1 MAMKGKDGDKNHLS
15 PNDHCVIAGK
25 DGRVSPA
32 LSWRPS
38 SARSSR
44 VGDEEEPK
52 DLFRQYVQRS
62 WDEQLHREK
71 EAQKKLDKNNG
82 KAVAHLVDG
91 ELKFEEDEEESKK
104 TRDPALQE
112 GNILPDELGDEFPS
126 ELYGKPLEEIDK
138 YIKDKTFVAI
148 APRFSNKYI
157 HRFHATKALGLLTP
171 WNPVRKLSVYI
182 ATNQFFDYLVILTIL
197 CNCVFLAMPDDPA
210 SETAEYV
217 FLGIYTMECV
227 VKILARGLIINKF
240 TYLRDPWNWLDFIVI
255 ISAYITIVIDMTST
269 PSAEG
274 EEDGSVFNPQ
284 MLRTFRVL
292 RALKTV
298 SIVPGLKTI
307 VGALLR
313 AFKLLFEVIIL
324 TTFCLMIFALF
335 GLQVYLGV
343 LRQKCVADV
352 PAYTA
357 TASLSNTAY
366 YNDWIKNSSN
376 WYQNEEGEYLICGNA
391 SASGECP
398 GGYTCLPDIGEN
410 PNYGYTSFDHFGW
423 AMLTSF
429 QLITLDFW
437 EDTYNK
443 VIRAMGPLNVLFF
456 VIVVFFGS
464 FYLINLM
471 LAVVAMSYEEEA
483 VNTNREKE
491 EKERKE
497 AVKDAKAKDAKD
509 AKEKEAKEAK
519 EAKEKE
525 DAKEK
530 EAKATKWKPPEDT
543 KQSNGTNNNK
553 DSKDSKVGTDSKS
566 GTVTINGKT
575 MQNHGRGRNPMVKMP
590 SKDSGYSVQ
599 SNVSSHSGGSKDK
612 DEPDNI
618 SLDSQSNPRKADSGT
633 GSLSHG
639 LNTDSLD
646 KKTTTPV
653 KPFLK
658 QDSLANVSSSG
669 IHLGDSDDTE
679 SAKQKPKKP
688 PPKIIKGEESTG
700 KNEPNTLVDRNHECL
715 AGCCKCY
722 IPWLRVQNLVFIL
735 VSDPLF
741 DLFITFCIL
750 INTIFMG
757 IEYHNMPQGLV
768 DATTWANFVFTII
781 FTLEAVLKLC
791 AFGKFYFSNG
801 WNNFDLV
808 IVVASWLDFGLSDV
822 EGVNVIR
829 TFRLLRVFKLAQA
842 WRTMRVLLSIIMNT
856 LGALGNLTVILVIII
871 YIFAVIGLQL
881 FRNSYTAD
889 KFGEDGV
896 PRWNFN
902 TFFHALMLIF
912 RILCG
917 EWIEELWNC
926 MRAAD
931 ELCMV
936 VFLPTLVF
944 GYFIV
949 LNLFLALLLNA
960 FGSESLKGGDTDAE
974 DDKLALAFAKIRNLC
989 CCCCSKFRKKT
1000 ARTASVGPDEMD
1012 EEKQIGMTDLEDDK
1026 QAKDKPVANG
1036 TVKANG
1042 VKHKDGKEE
1051 VDEAFKAKRDKFS
1064 DFDAARKA
1072 SKAKDSTASN
1082 SGSTSKAEKDGKDSK
1097 EKKDKDG
1104 MALGAEADGM
1114 DDEDDE
1120 NKETV
1125 VEDCLPPFCMAKCLK
1140 LTGHAL
1146 WSDFDESNFGKKWN
1160 KFRFFMCKIVEHKA
1174 FEYFILVCIGLSSMS
1189 LAFEDVYLYTRPE
1202 LEAALYYTNII
1213 FAVLFTVEML
1223 MKWVALGFKKYF
1235 TSFWTILDFAI
1246 VVISLASLIADATGG
1261 EDISAFRSLRTLR
1274 AFRPLRAISRWQSMR
1289 IVVNALML
1297 AIPAILNVLVVC
1309 MVFWLI
1315 FSIMGVQ
1322 FFSGRFYKCKDSSGE
1337 VLLPSVVANKSQCLA
1352 MAATHNYSWVNS
1364 NINFDNVLNGYLAL
1378 FQVATYEGWMEVM
1391 DDAIDS
1397 TKVDEQPSFENNL
1410 FMYLYFVAFIIFGSF
1425 FTLNLIIGV
1434 IIDNFNAL
1442 KKKYDGSALD
1452 MFLTQGQKNYMN
1464 TLKKLGSKKPQKT
1477 IKRPKARGCLAAIQA
1492 VFYDV
1497 SVSSKFDL
1505 CIVIVIFLNMI
1516 AMAVDH
1522 YKMTDYVSN
1531 ILDILNILFTTIFT
1545 LECVIKII
1553 GLRHHYFR
1561 QPWNVF
1567 DFVVVVLSLLVLIV
1581 EAAGIVLADVLA
1593 NSFNPTLLRVLRVFR
1608 IGRVL
1613 RLIKAAKGIRKLL
1626 FALIISLPALINI
1639 GALLC
1644 LIMYIYA
1651 IIGMSVFGNMKIE
1664 LPMDDTVNFQT
1675 FANSFVLLLRLS
1687 TSAGWNDILET
1698 MFLSEPDCDPDF
1710 ATRPDGVSRFKYS
1723 TGDCGSPAFGVFY
1736 MVSYILIIFLVVINM
1751 YIAIILENF
1760 NQAHEAEEV
1769 GITEDDFDEFYV
1781 VWEKYDPLATQFIK
1795 YEHLSH
1801 FVGELDPPLG
1811 IPRPNEIAL
1820 VAFDLPIVE
1829 GDKIHCL
1836 DVLIALC
1843 KNVLGRVEE
1852 TEEFKELKS
1861 QMEEKFQETF
1871 PTRVNTS
1878 KTSSTMQKKKEDV
1891 AAKTLQRA
1899 WRTFKTQKQ
1908 LRNLTKMALQ
1918 KAEADENDKNSKTRG
1933 ASLANL
1939 GKRLNSALSN
1949 FFSSSRPSSATS
1961 RHSIKSQTT
1970 LTTPGNSQ
1978 RMSKST
1984 LQVPAVG
1991 PIYPTK
1997 GSDKEL
2003 EL

>member
-15 PNDHCVIAGK
+15 PHDQNGK
-25 DGRVSPA
+25 DGRVSPTP
-32 LSWRPS
+32 SWRPA
-38 SARSSR
+38 SALSSR
-44 VGDEEEPK
+44 TEDEEEPP
-52 DLFRQYVQRS
+52 LPQFRPYDKKS
-62 WDEQLHREK
+62 WDNQIQKDRD
-71 EAQKKLDKNNG
+71 AQRKLDKNNG

-91 ELKFEEDEEESKK
+91 ELKFEDDEEEARK
-104 TRDPALQE
+104 TRDPTLQE
-112 GNILPDELGDEFPS
+112 GNILPDELSEVFKE

-148 APRFSNKYI
+148 APRFQKNYI
-157 HRFHATKALGLLTP
+157 HRFTATKALGCLTP
-171 WNPVRKLSVYI
+171 WNPARKFSVYI

-227 VKILARGLIINKF
+227 VKILARGLIVNKF

-255 ISAYITIVIDMTST
+255 ISAYVTIIIDIVST
-269 PSAEG
+269 PSTDG
-274 EEDGSVFNPQ
+274 ESDGSVFNPQ

-324 TTFCLMIFALF
+324 TSFCLMIFALF
-335 GLQVYLGV
+335 GLQVYVGV
-343 LRQKCVADV
+343 LRQKCVLDV
-352 PAYTA
+352 PEYNA
-357 TASLSNTAY
+357 TASLSYVAY
-366 YNDWIKNSSN
+366 YNDWIKNNSN
-376 WYQNEEGEYLICGNA
+376 WYEDGEGAYLVCGNA

-398 GGYTCLPDIGEN
+398 SGYTCLPDIGEN

-443 VIRAMGPLNVLFF
+443 IIRAMGPWNVLFF

-483 VNTNREKE
+483 VNTNRERE

-497 AVKDAKAKDAKD
+497 AVKEKKEKAAKDKAN
-509 AKEKEAKEAK
+509 AAAAAAASEVTA
-519 EAKEKE
+519 
-525 DAKEK
+525 
-530 EAKATKWKPPEDT
+530 AKATDATAAKSKPPSKEEG
-543 KQSNGTNNNK
+543 KQSNGTNNN
-553 DSKDSKVGTDSKS
+553 KDSKVGTDSKS

-575 MQNHGRGRNPMVKMP
+575 LTNHGKGRNPMVKMP

-612 DEPDNI
+612 DDPDSI
-618 SLDSQSNPRKADSGT
+618 SLDSHSNPRKADSGT
-633 GSLSHG
+633 GSMSHG
-639 LNTDSLD
+639 LNTDSSD
-646 KKTTTPV
+646 KTMSIPQ
-653 KPFLK
+653 KPFIK

-669 IHLGDSDDTE
+669 IHLGDDDDSLSTKGK
-679 SAKQKPKKP
+679 SKKP
-688 PPKIIKGEESTG
+688 PPKIIQGSLKNSGEESTG
-700 KNEPNTLVDRNHECL
+700 RNEPGTLVDRNHACL
-715 AGCCKCY
+715 GKCCYCY
-722 IPWLRVQNLVFIL
+722 VPWLRIQNLVFIF

-750 INTIFMG
+750 VNTIFMG
-757 IEYHNMPQGLV
+757 LEFHNMPDDLV
-768 DATTWANFVFTII
+768 TATSVANIVFTVI
-781 FTLEAVLKLC
+781 FTLEAVLKLT

-808 IVVASWLDFGLSDV
+808 IVVASWVDFGLSDLD
-822 EGVNVIR
+822 GVNVIR

-842 WRTMRVLLSIIMNT
+842 WRTMRVLLTIIMST

-881 FRNSYTAD
+881 FRNSYTED
-889 KFGEDGV
+889 KFGGDGI

-902 TFFHALMLIF
+902 SFFHALMLIF

-960 FGSESLKGGDTDAE
+960 FGSESLKKSDNDDE
-974 DDKLALAFAKIRNLC
+974 DDKLSLAFVRLKEIC
-989 CCCCSKFRKKT
+989 CCCCNFKKT
-1000 ARTASVGPDEMD
+1000 PRTSSVGPDELD
-1012 EEKQIGMTDLEDDK
+1012 EEKQIGMTDLENDSKDK
-1026 QAKDKPVANG
+1026 QSKDQPLANG

-1042 VKHKDGKEE
+1042 IKHDDKVEAE
-1051 VDEAFKAKRDKFS
+1051 EAFNAKRDKFT

-1072 SKAKDSTASN
+1072 SKAKDSKGSN
-1082 SGSTSKAEKDGKDSK
+1082 ADSTSKTGDSK
-1097 EKKDKDG
+1097 EKKGSKDKDG
-1104 MALGAEADGM
+1104 MALGDEADDM
-1114 DDEDDE
+1114 DDDDE

-1125 VEDCLPPFCMAKCLK
+1125 VEDCFPPICMKK
-1140 LTGHAL
+1140 YVSTFSDHAL
-1146 WSDFDESNFGKKWN
+1146 WSDFDESSFGIKWH
-1160 KFRFFMCKIVEHKA
+1160 KARYFMCKIVEHKA
-1174 FEYFILVCIGLSSMS
+1174 FEYFILACIFLSSMS

-1202 LEAALYYTNII
+1202 LEAALYYANII
-1213 FAVLFTVEML
+1213 FAALFTIEML
-1223 MKWVALGFKKYF
+1223 MKWMALGFKKYF
-1235 TSFWTILDFAI
+1235 TSFWTILDFCI
-1246 VVISLASLIADATGG
+1246 VVISLTSLIVDAMGG

-1352 MAATHNYSWVNS
+1352 MASTHNYTWVNS
-1364 NINFDNVLNGYLAL
+1364 NINFDNVFNGYLAL

-1391 DDAIDS
+1391 DDAVDS

-1410 FMYLYFVAFIIFGSF
+1410 YMYLYFVAFIIFGSF

-1477 IKRPKARGCLAAIQA
+1477 IKRPKASCQA

-1497 SVSSKFDL
+1497 AVSSKFDI
-1505 CIVIVIFLNMI
+1505 CIVSVIFLNMI

-1531 ILDILNILFTTIFT
+1531 ILDILNILFTTVFT
-1545 LECVIKII
+1545 LESVVKII

-1567 DFVVVVLSLLVLIV
+1567 DFVVVILSLV
-1581 EAAGIVLADVLA
+1581 GIVLADVLA

-1644 LIMYIYA
+1644 LIMYIFA
-1651 IIGMSVFGNMKIE
+1651 IIGMSLFGNMKID
-1664 LPMDDTVNFQT
+1664 LPLDDTVNFQT
-1675 FANSFVLLLRLS
+1675 FASSFVLLLRLS

-1698 MFLSEPDCDPDF
+1698 MFLQPPDCDPDY
-1710 ATRPDGVSRFKYS
+1710 ATRPEGGAKFKYS

-1736 MVSYILIIFLVVINM
+1736 MVAYILIIFLVVINM

-1801 FVGELDPPLG
+1801 FVGDLDPPLG

-1861 QMEEKFQETF
+1861 QMEDKFQETF

-1908 LRNLTKMALQ
+1908 LRNLTKMAMQ
-1918 KAEADENDKNSKTRG
+1918 KAEADENEKNTKSKG

-1939 GKRLNSALSN
+1939 GRRLNSALSN

-1970 LTTPGNSQ
+1970 ASTPGNSQ
-1978 RMSKST
+1978 RKSKST

-1991 PIYPTK
+1991 PIYPAK
-1997 GSDKEL
+1997 CSDKEL
-2003 EL
+2003 DL